1 VTHTPVKKIIFTLIT
16 LLLPF
21 IILLLIE
28 GGLVVANVGHSYPL
42 FIDKANKDESVK
54 YLQPNPDVIHRY
66 FPEPRFAPN
75 VSPDTVYFSKQKPLD
90 SFRIVI
96 QGGSTA
102 AGFPYG
108 RWASLQGML
117 EQRFKRLYPNKNIE
131 IINTAMAAVNSYTL
145 LDFVDE
151 IIAQQP
157 DLVLIYAGH
166 NEYLGIMGVGS
177 AIGGKGGR
185 LATMLHLSFKDWRLY
200 QLMQRAYSKIM
211 LGDQLLQR
219 TDKSLMSQVAK
230 EKNIALD
237 SELFKRGIAQFTE
250 NMSSLL
256 AKYQAAGVPVVLGNL
271 VSSENGQVP
280 FSSIGRVDWQNIY
293 SDVTEKKISPPVF
306 PLTAEQNSIDLAA
319 HYFEY
324 GLYMQ
329 AQGLF
334 RDAKLAFVLAKDHD
348 LLRFRAPSQFTDII
362 ASLAKQY
369 QTGLVDV
376 QALFAEHSKDG
387 IIGNNLML
395 EHLHPTIEGYFLL
408 AEAYSD
414 YIVEQQFLGKAVDYS
429 RTQARKDIPI
439 TRLDALYGEFS
450 VRKLMNDY
458 PFTSPNTQVNKTIDL
473 PASRPF
479 EKQAL
484 IKRIESKD
492 WLSVQKGL
500 LVAYQERK
508 EPLEA
513 AKIAA
518 ALSTA
523 MIDNHQASYIAGQLY
538 QGLKDWQLAAYYHK
552 KALSI
557 NTNNITYLMALAKDY
572 FFLKQYPKSLVLL
585 QKADAMVEETSPKKQ
600 TIAQYIRQVN
610 AQIVTN

>member
-1 VTHTPVKKIIFTLIT
+1 
-16 LLLPF
+16 
-21 IILLLIE
+21 
-28 GGLVVANVGHSYPL
+28 
-42 FIDKANKDESVK
+42 
-54 YLQPNPDVIHRY
+54 
-66 FPEPRFAPN
+66 
-75 VSPDTVYFSKQKPLD
+75 
-90 SFRIVI
+90 
-96 QGGSTA
+96 
-102 AGFPYG
+102 
-108 RWASLQGML
+108 M
-117 EQRFKRLYPNKNIE
+117 
-131 IINTAMAAVNSYTL
+131 
-145 LDFVDE
+145 
-151 IIAQQP
+151 
-157 DLVLIYAGH
+157 
-166 NEYLGIMGVGS
+166 
-177 AIGGKGGR
+177 
-185 LATMLHLSFKDWRLY
+185 
-200 QLMQRAYSKIM
+200 
-211 LGDQLLQR
+211 
-219 TDKSLMSQVAK
+219 
-230 EKNIALD
+230 
-237 SELFKRGIAQFTE
+237 
-250 NMSSLL
+250 
-256 AKYQAAGVPVVLGNL
+256 
-271 VSSENGQVP
+271 
-280 FSSIGRVDWQNIY
+280 
-293 SDVTEKKISPPVF
+293 F
-306 PLTAEQNSIDLAA
+306 PLTTEQNSIDLAA

-458 PFTSPNTQVNKTIDL
+458 PFTLPNTQVNKTIDL

-492 WLSVQKGL
+492 WLSVQKNL

-585 QKADAMVEETSPKKQ
+585 QKADAMVDETSPKKQ